1 MDYRVCRAPPPA
13 NGYEGLPKTPPSWG
27 REDTEDFSGAGGH
40 KKTLPAISGGQR
52 IFFWLGGQRTDGLRP
67 EGWLK
72 LKDKIAAT
80 VELSRLATIGPRCRS
95 YAAAEGQV

>member
-1 MDYRVCRAPPPA
+1 M
-13 NGYEGLPKTPPSWG
+13 
-27 REDTEDFSGAGGH
+27 
-40 KKTLPAISGGQR
+40 
-52 IFFWLGGQRTDGLRP
+52 P
-67 EGWLK
+67 EGCLK